1 MCSPNTNRPR
11 WKQGITKIINNKK
24 WNPAHPPY
32 PHCLLPQQTVRTTVV
47 NDFQHARKRG
57 NNVLCCEQLAC
68 TVDERCVKTHPPK
81 KELANAY
88 CAGVYINQGLS
99 IPNSTCINL
108 ETFHPYTTPQSLK
121 NFQNPLFKF
130 KLLSQLLTPLLS
142 MGVAHKHFF

>member
-32 PHCLLPQQTVRTTVV
+32 PHCLLPQQKVRTNVV
-47 NDFQHARKRG
+47 NYFQHARKRG

-88 CAGVYINQGLS
+88 CAGVYKSRLINSKFHLHKFGN
-99 IPNSTCINL
+99 IPPLHHPPALEKFPKPTFQIQTATINS
-108 ETFHPYTTPQSLK
+108 P
-121 NFQNPLFKF
+121 PLYGCGTQTLF
-130 KLLSQLLTPLLS
+130 
-142 MGVAHKHFF
+142 